1 MVMDGLEHLPDRY
14 KVPLSKFKERLV
26 KEFGERIE
34 AVVLYGSVAKGEAH
48 DASDIDIMVIA
59 KDVEEIREVI
69 SKIRYDV
76 DLEQGT
82 LTTLIYL
89 TPEEVEDRIRK
100 GSAFITEVLKEGVA
114 LYGRENLERYISQ
127 AIRTGREVPGHR

>member
-1 MVMDGLEHLPDRY
+1 M
-14 KVPLSKFKERLV
+14 SKFKERLV

-34 AVVLYGSVAKGEAH
+34 AVVLYRSVAKGEAH

-59 KDVEEIREVI
+59 KDVEEIRDVI

-114 LYGRENLERYISQ
+114 LYGRENLERHISQ
-127 AIRTGREVPGHR
+127 AIRTGEEVPEHR